1 MIKTNDKQ
9 PIIIVGAGLSGA
21 TIARKYAEDGE
32 QVIVVDKRDH
42 IGGNTYDFI
51 NEYGVLM
58 AKYGGHIYHD
68 SDDETWE
75 FVSRFT
81 EWIPYEHRVKSY
93 VEGKLVPVPT
103 NMDTYNEVL
112 GKNFTDG
119 EELKEWVESQHP
131 EITDPKNSEESALK
145 RIGSDVIYEKMFK
158 NYTKKQWDKYPTELD
173 ASVMERIP
181 VRYDHNDRYFGDKY
195 EGIPKHGY
203 TVMARNMLDHENIKV
218 ILGRDY
224 HDMSLPEPKL
234 LFYTG
239 KIDTYFGEKFGKL
252 EYRSIEFEHE
262 TRKTQSYQDHAVVNY
277 PGEEFPYTRI
287 IEHKKFFG
295 EEYQNLPITTITREY
310 SIAGGEP
317 YYPVPNQENRDLYE
331 KYQKEAEKLEEQG
344 IYFIGRLA
352 SYKYFNMNQA
362 IRAALD
368 LYERLNKA

>member
-1 MIKTNDKQ
+1 MEK

-21 TIARKYAEDGE
+21 TLARKYAEDGE

-42 IGGNTYDFI
+42 IGGNTYDFV
-51 NEYGVLM
+51 NEHGILM
-58 AKYGGHIYHD
+58 AKYGAHIYHD

-81 EWIPYEHRVKSY
+81 EWIPYEHRVKSS
-93 VEGKLVPVPT
+93 VDGKLVPVPT
-103 NMDTYNEVL
+103 NIDTYNEVL
-112 GKNFTDG
+112 GENWTDG
-119 EELKEWVESQHP
+119 TKLQEWVEAQHP
-131 EITDPKNSEESALK
+131 EITEPKNSEESALK
-145 RIGSDVIYEKMFK
+145 RIGSDIIYEKMFK
-158 NYTKKQWDKYPTELD
+158 NYTKKQWDKYPSELD

-195 EGIPKHGY
+195 EGIPKKGY
-203 TVMARNMLDHENIKV
+203 THMVKNMLDHENIRV

-224 HDMSLPEPKL
+224 HDMMLPEPKL

-239 KIDTYFGEKFGKL
+239 KIDTYFGDKFGKL

-262 TRKTQSYQDHAVVNY
+262 THAIKSYQDHAVINY
-277 PGEEFPYTRI
+277 PEEQYPFTRI

-295 EEYQNLPITTITREY
+295 EDYENLPVTTITREY

-317 YYPVPNQENRDLYE
+317 YYPVPNQANRDLYE
-331 KYQKEAEKLEEQG
+331 KYRIEAEKLEEQG

-368 LYERLNKA
+368 LYARLNTK

>member
-1 MIKTNDKQ
+1 MIKTNAKQ

-51 NEYGVLM
+51 NEHGVLM
-58 AKYGGHIYHD
+58 AKYGAHIYHD

-203 TVMARNMLDHENIKV
+203 TVMARNMLDHQNIKV

>member
-51 NEYGVLM
+51 NEHGVLM
-58 AKYGGHIYHD
+58 AKYGAHIYHD

>member
-51 NEYGVLM
+51 NEHGVLM
-58 AKYGGHIYHD
+58 AKYGAHIYHD

-103 NMDTYNEVL
+103 NMDTYYEVL